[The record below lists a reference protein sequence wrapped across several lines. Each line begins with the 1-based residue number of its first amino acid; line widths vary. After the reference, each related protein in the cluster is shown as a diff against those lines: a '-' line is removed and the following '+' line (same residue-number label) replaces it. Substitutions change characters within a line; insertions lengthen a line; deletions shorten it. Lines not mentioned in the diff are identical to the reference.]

1 MIQSKFKPLTIL
13 TINFCLGLLILLTA
27 SIFVFTGNV
36 ADDSAIA
43 FAIILLFIFL
53 MFVWLVWGEMRTKII
68 KIAIES
74 DRISVRNYQ
83 GLGNKNVFFF
93 SEVEGYKICVLP
105 SEYKDY
111 EYLYIF
117 KNGQKI
123 IKLSEFY
130 HKNYPELKSEIAKK
144 CKNLGREKFS
154 VVQLF
159 KELFS

>member
-1 MIQSKFKPLTIL
+1 ML
-13 TINFCLGLLILLTA
+13 
-27 SIFVFTGNV
+27 
-36 ADDSAIA
+36 
-43 FAIILLFIFL
+43 
-53 MFVWLVWGEMRTKII
+53 

-74 DRISVRNYQ
+74 DRIIVNNFQ
-83 GLGNKNVFFF
+83 GLGNTNVVYF

-111 EYLYIF
+111 EYLYLL

-144 CKNLGREKFS
+144 CKNLGTEKFS
-154 VVQLF
+154 LGRVF